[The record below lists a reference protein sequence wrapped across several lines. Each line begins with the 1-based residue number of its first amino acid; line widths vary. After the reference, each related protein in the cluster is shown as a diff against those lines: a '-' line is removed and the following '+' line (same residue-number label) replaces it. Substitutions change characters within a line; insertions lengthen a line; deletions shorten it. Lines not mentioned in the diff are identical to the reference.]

1 MVLATW
7 QYAKGYVR
15 IKVTGFG
22 LERFMNM
29 AAFRGVYLWDVQRT
43 DEGVELNV
51 TIQGFKMLKGCARK
65 TKCRTKIIQK
75 NGLPFLLHRYR
86 KRKLLMGGVAFFIL
100 GLFILSSFVWR
111 IEIEGNEN
119 LAHDT
124 VKVFLEEQGLR
135 IGAPKFR
142 LSDKS
147 LQQSLLTNFAEISWA
162 DVHTRGT
169 RTIVRLAE
177 ALPPQEVIN
186 RQTPAHVIAASEG
199 LITSVITWSG
209 APMIKQGDVV
219 RRGEML
225 ISGILELE
233 PDTPGTPL
241 VYVHAYAEVW
251 ARRYYPIEFAIPFTY
266 SEKVFTGQR
275 ATSRSLQLL
284 FLGNMRIN
292 LPGGGNSF
300 ASYDKI
306 TTHHQPGVSG
316 NYPLPIVLAVT
327 HYSEFTMVP
336 RTRTINEAKELAD
349 RMITGRII
357 REFDFAID
365 VIDRR
370 IDFHETPDALQVR
383 ALIVTHERIDKQI
396 PITVP

>member
-1 MVLATW
+1 MLLNTW

-15 IKVTGFG
+15 IKITGFS

-43 DEGVELNV
+43 AEGVELNV
-51 TIQGFKMLKGCARK
+51 TIKGFKMLKGCAKK

-86 KRKLLMGGVAFFIL
+86 KRKLLMGGVAFFVL

-111 IEIEGNEN
+111 IEIVGNETI
-119 LAHDT
+119 AHDT
-124 VKVFLEEQGLR
+124 VMAFLEEQGLY

-142 LSDKS
+142 LSDRS
-147 LQQSLLTNFAEISWA
+147 LQQSLRNNFVEISWA

-177 ALPPQEVIN
+177 ALPPQEVLN
-186 RQTPAHVIAASEG
+186 RQTPAHVVATAEG
-199 LITSVITWSG
+199 LITNVITWSG
-209 APMIKQGDVV
+209 APMVKQGDVV
-219 RRGEML
+219 REGEML

-233 PDTPGTPL
+233 PDMPGTQL

-251 ARRYYPIEFAIPFTY
+251 ARRYHPIEFAVPLTY
-266 SEKVFTGQR
+266 SEKVFTGQT
-275 ATSRSLQLL
+275 ATTRTLQL
-284 FLGNMRIN
+284 FFPGNISIN
-292 LPGGGNSF
+292 LPGGGNTF
-300 ASYDKI
+300 ASYDRI

-316 NYPLPIVLAVT
+316 NYPLPLVWTVT
-327 HYSEFTMVP
+327 HYSEFAWEP
-336 RTRTINEAKELAD
+336 RTRTVDEAKDLAE

-365 VIDRR
+365 IVDRR
-370 IDFHETPDALQVR
+370 VDFHEAVDALQVR
-383 ALIVTHERIDKQI
+383 ALIITHERIDRQVA
-396 PITVP
+396 ITVE